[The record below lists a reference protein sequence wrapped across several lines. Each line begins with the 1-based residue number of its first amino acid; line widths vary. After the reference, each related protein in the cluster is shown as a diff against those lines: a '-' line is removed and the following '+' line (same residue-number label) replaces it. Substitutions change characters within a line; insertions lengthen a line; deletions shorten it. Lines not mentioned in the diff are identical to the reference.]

1 MYNSFTEPQD
11 GVKISLDC
19 AQIAFI
25 GADKL
30 VLSLRSGELYVLTLC
45 ADSLRCVRSFHFS
58 KAASS
63 VLTCCVSRMVFN
75 KENIFNRNYQF
86 QMCVC
91 LEEYIFLG
99 SRLGNSLLVR
109 FTEKDENTVITI
121 DDSDI
126 LGKEKEKE
134 ANKRLEEELEVYGSG
149 LKTSVQLTS
158 YTFEVCGS
166 FYMYLD
172 ADFNMYILCIGM

>member
-1 MYNSFTEPQD
+1 M
-11 GVKISLDC
+11 DC

-25 GADKL
+25 ATDKL
-30 VLSLRSGELYVLTLC
+30 VLSLRGGELFVLTLC
-45 ADSLRCVRSFHFS
+45 ADSLRYVRNFHFS

-63 VLTCCVSRMVFN
+63 VLTSCVCHLFRKSILHREFI
-75 KENIFNRNYQF
+75 IFNDVVVVIYF

-109 FTEKDENTVITI
+109 FTEQDQDTVITI

-126 LGKEKEKE
+126 LGKEKEKG
-134 ANKRLEEELEVYGSG
+134 K
-149 LKTSVQLTS
+149 
-158 YTFEVCGS
+158 
-166 FYMYLD
+166 
-172 ADFNMYILCIGM
+172 